1 MFSTDFIFRQ
11 QENFVDNQKCQ
22 AGFRPLC
29 NKILLTGCLRK
40 CKNVGHFAIFG
51 KINHIS
57 IGQLISK
64 CPPFDQNTN
73 EIF

>member
-29 NKILLTGCLRK
+29 NKMPLLLGWSGAEIK
-40 CKNVGHFAIFG
+40 CTVYVA
-51 KINHIS
+51 
-57 IGQLISK
+57 L
-64 CPPFDQNTN
+64 P
-73 EIF
+73 